1 MLLNLMIKS
10 SFFVGVAALF
20 NEDFI
25 TQINN
30 TKLNKTTI
38 PTAVLLI
45 SRCCKAVN
53 TLSKKVTISP
63 NLQNNRYTNVMRPIK
78 TKEIIIGSSLKISF
92 NAFRNFILS
101 NYTCIL

>member
-1 MLLNLMIKS
+1 MA
-10 SFFVGVAALF
+10 VLF

-45 SRCCKAVN
+45 SRCCKAAN

-63 NLQNNRYTNVMRPIK
+63 NLQNKRNTDVMILIK
-78 TKEIIIGSSLKISF
+78 TKEIIIGSSLKIFLKSF
-92 NAFRNFILS
+92 RSFMLS
-101 NYTCIL
+101 NYNCIL